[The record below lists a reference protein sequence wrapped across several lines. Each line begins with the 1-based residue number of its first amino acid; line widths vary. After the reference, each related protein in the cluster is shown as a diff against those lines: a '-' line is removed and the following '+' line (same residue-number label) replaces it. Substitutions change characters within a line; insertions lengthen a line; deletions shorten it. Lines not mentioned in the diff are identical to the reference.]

1 MIEKFIANGK
11 KAAPNRFPPNSGK
24 ESKGAVMK
32 STLFFRIIFA
42 TLVLALTTSAFAAS
56 DSHKS
61 SFEISAA
68 TQVNGTTL
76 PAGEYTAQWEGSGPT
91 VQVNIMQGKKV
102 VATAPAQVIALDSK
116 ASDTHA
122 EVLNGTN
129 GDRELKALQFAG
141 KKVSLQLGTESAAA
155 QGKTPSTN

>member
-1 MIEKFIANGK
+1 
-11 KAAPNRFPPNSGK
+11 
-24 ESKGAVMK
+24 MK
-32 STLFFRIIFA
+32 SQLFSRIIFA
-42 TLVLALTTSAFAAS
+42 TLVLALTSSAFAAN

-68 TQVNGTTL
+68 TQVNGTTI
-76 PAGEYTAQWEGSGPT
+76 PAGDYTAQWEGSGPT

-102 VATAPAQVIALDSK
+102 VATAPAQVVTLDSK

-122 EVLNGTN
+122 EVLNGAN

-141 KKVSLQLGTESAAA
+141 KKVSLQLGSESAKA
-155 QGKTPSTN
+155 QSKTPATN

>member
-1 MIEKFIANGK
+1 
-11 KAAPNRFPPNSGK
+11 
-24 ESKGAVMK
+24 MK
-32 STLFFRIIFA
+32 SSLFSRIIFA

-68 TQVNGTTL
+68 TQVNGTTT
-76 PAGEYTAQWEGSGPT
+76 ARGDYTAQWEGSGPT

-102 VATAPAQVIALDSK
+102 VATAPAQVVALDSK

-122 EVLNGTN
+122 EVLNGSQWRARTQGTAICGEESLSATGN
-129 GDRELKALQFAG
+129 RISQSADKSPQPTERSLKLNFVFTG
-141 KKVSLQLGTESAAA
+141 SRQLLPCF
-155 QGKTPSTN
+155 QVPS